1 MSITNDDTFAWLVI
15 LVCGVLAALWQ
26 RERDRRRAAERA
38 VDAVVNE
45 VHAARY
51 AASVRLAS
59 SLTEVPNP
67 RSPAG
72 LDAYHGAHAH
82 TPGWSLGCAAVWHE
96 VASLA
101 RLGWTIEEIHRRAV
115 GQCRSDLE
123 QADRL
128 VEHRAERAS

>member
-51 AASVRLAS
+51 AASGSLSS
-59 SLTEVPNP
+59 SLTEVPDP
-67 RSPAG
+67 RSTGG

-82 TPGWSLGCAAVWHE
+82 TPEWLLGGAAVWHE
-96 VASLA
+96 VASLG
-101 RLGWTIEEIHRRAV
+101 RLGWTIEEMHRRAI
-115 GQCRSDLE
+115 GQCRSYLA

-128 VEHRAERAS
+128 VEHRTERAS

>member
-45 VHAARY
+45 RD
-51 AASVRLAS
+51 AASGRLSS
-59 SLTEVPNP
+59 SLTEVPDP
-67 RSPAG
+67 RSPGG

-82 TPGWSLGCAAVWHE
+82 TPEWLLGGAAVWHE

-128 VEHRAERAS
+128 IEHRAERAS